1 VTNTNFARLIS
12 SVVFYALL
20 VIIVLVAI
28 PYGTVQT
35 PWKALFACCVFALTI
50 LSLIEGVLS
59 GSLLTRAH
67 LLLLPLV
74 ALIIFCFAQ
83 TIRFGQREVAGIS
96 AWQSI
101 SADPFQTRLVALNL
115 LTLLLAW
122 GLLLRY
128 TTTTWRLRALI
139 YTIIGVGVA
148 SALFGLIRQTTQQA
162 DAAGFILPN
171 LRSGY
176 GQFINRNH
184 FAFMMEMAASGG
196 LVGVALL
203 GWFLVMFI
211 RNTLGHLRR
220 ANSFAR
226 AASIGALTGIFGV
239 VIHSFVDFGLH
250 ININALLCIALLV
263 IATGDVTRRGGSDVR
278 IQPRIR

>member
-1 VTNTNFARLIS
+1 M
-12 SVVFYALL
+12 FYALL

-184 FAFMMEMAASGG
+184 FAFMMEMSLGLTLGMVVGGGVRRERVLIYMALALPIWAALILANSRGG
-196 LVGVALL
+196 LLTMLAQVFFLGLL
-203 GWFLVMFI
+203 FSFLGSM
-211 RNTLGHLRR
+211 
-220 ANSFAR
+220 S
-226 AASIGALTGIFGV
+226 
-239 VIHSFVDFGLH
+239 VI
-250 ININALLCIALLV
+250 
-263 IATGDVTRRGGSDVR
+263 
-278 IQPRIR
+278 Q